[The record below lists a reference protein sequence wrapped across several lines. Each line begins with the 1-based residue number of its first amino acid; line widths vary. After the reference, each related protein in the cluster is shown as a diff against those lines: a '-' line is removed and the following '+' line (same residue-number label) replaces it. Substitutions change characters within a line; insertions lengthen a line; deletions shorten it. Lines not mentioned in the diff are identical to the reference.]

1 MDIVVPSFYYGD
13 TFAAIKEGPMNRDE
27 IARVIDH
34 TMLKPDATPAE
45 IEQLCEEA
53 LRYRFASVCINPSYV
68 PLAAAKLGNTQV
80 EVCTVIGFPLGA
92 TTTTAKVCE
101 AKQALD
107 DGATELDM
115 VLHIGALKAG
125 ERDRVE
131 EDIAAVA
138 IVSHEGGALLK
149 VIIETALLSD
159 EQKILAC
166 EIAQDADA
174 DFVKTST
181 GFAASGAKV
190 EDVKL
195 MRETVRQRIGVKA
208 AGGIHSYEEA
218 MAMIEAG
225 ATRIGASAGIQ
236 IVEGAPA

>member
-1 MDIVVPSFYYGD
+1 M
-13 TFAAIKEGPMNRDE
+13 KRNRL
-27 IARVIDH
+27 ARLIDH
-34 TMLKPDATPAE
+34 TMLKPEATPAE

-53 LRYRFASVCINPSYV
+53 LRYRFASVCVNPIYV
-68 PLAAAKLGNTQV
+68 PLAAAKLTKTEV
-80 EVCTVIGFPLGA
+80 EVGTVIGFPLGA

-101 AKQALD
+101 AEQALD

-115 VLHIGALKAG
+115 VLRIGALKAG
-125 ERDRVE
+125 EREIVA

-138 IVSHEGGALLK
+138 TVCHDGGGLLK
-149 VIIETALLSD
+149 VIIEAALLDDD
-159 EQKILAC
+159 EKVLAC
-166 EIAQDADA
+166 EVAEEAGA

-190 EDVKL
+190 EDVQL
-195 MRETVRQRIGVKA
+195 MRQTVSPQLGVKA

-225 ATRIGASAGIQ
+225 ANRIGASAGIQ
-236 IVEGAPA
+236 IVEGAPS